1 MLFIRGVYTVQNFK
15 AKLDKIITNNNE
27 NYKNWKLQ
35 SKYLKI
41 EPSALLY
48 YNLHPPFTTT
58 LQSKHQTKSVSV
70 Q

>member
-15 AKLDKIITNNNE
+15 AKLDKIIINNNE

-35 SKYLKI
+35 SNYLKI

-48 YNLHPPFTTT
+48 YNLHPPFHYP
-58 LQSKHQTKSVSV
+58 LQSKHQTKSVPV